1 MESFD
6 YLEEIRRSNHYDI
19 ALLTTFNFEIDF
31 FEHFI
36 LNALNNNGVRK
47 VSVFADGK
55 QFAEALKSV
64 TDSSLGRRYTVN
76 PITISGA
83 FHPKLLLL
91 LHPQGAKLFVSSCN
105 LTTSGFCMNNEI
117 VNVFPYDAEHP
128 ENLKL
133 ITHAIGFF
141 EKLAAMSEKAFSRE
155 CEKELFEEIRR
166 LPYYGKSNANNDLYL
181 LDNFENSI
189 LQQVSE
195 IIPPVESVD
204 IAVPYYDNNLSAIDE
219 IQKLYPAAKIR
230 LYLQNGKSQFPPSR
244 AKDERFTVFQFLKLS
259 LESEKGN
266 DRFYHG
272 KVFRFQTEQAS
283 YILYGSANCTGA
295 ALCRS
300 FSNGGNIEC
309 DILEIGERGEFD
321 PFFSGFVEDNSTF
334 SCEGMQ
340 VESLKSTNFSFRYG
354 VFEQSL
360 VLLTFGVKKRPAALR
375 IIIEGVDYPYSWADD
390 EVRVTILADQYTITA
405 DVFDAVFVTDDDK
418 ESVRCWV
425 LFKDVLSLFRAA
437 DAGEGV
443 LSFHIDS
450 SGDQY
455 IQERLALLQALA
467 LSPEDIERIREAQR
481 LVEQPEAELD
491 TEEGED
497 GCGIVD
503 YVPPPAEVLTLYK
516 TYSKVFN
523 IERSYSL
530 SFHEWILRADERT
543 GIGNNVPAKDTQD
556 TQNTEKYQIR
566 DEDLAFGR
574 FVKSCC
580 KKMLHEKFIELV
592 EPSDYLNRTQ
602 IFFEILDKFTVY
614 LEKVDDKEQQ
624 KVMFSTKYVADIK
637 SKMLLI
643 LLSKIP
649 DDSRNDDMITLVFVT
664 IVMNHLLPAEDGAVS
679 REVKE
684 CNRKLLSAIRSD
696 DAFRETGYMRYVMRV
711 VSMLEEKGVQV
722 SPYPEIQYIDGL
734 FGYKPMKAIK
744 NSLRSD
750 YGQDAVITMQDG
762 TIHVEAKVK
771 ALKDYMMMREGA
783 LRDINNYV
791 KNLGG
796 INKLIVDIVPVM
808 PSRGPDTAL
817 KINYTVATL
826 PANSVIRTIARRSGK
841 KESKSIRVI

>member
-309 DILEIGERGEFD
+309 DILEIGEHGEFD
-321 PFFSGFVEDNSTF
+321 SFFSGFVEDNSTF
-334 SCEGMQ
+334 TCEGMQ
-340 VESLKSTNFSFRYG
+340 VESIKSTNFSFHYG
-354 VFEQSL
+354 VFEQSS
-360 VLLTFGVKKRPAALR
+360 VLLTFGFKKRPDNLR
-375 IIIEGVDYPYSWADD
+375 IVIEGVDYPYSWTDD
-390 EVRVTILADQYTITA
+390 EVRVTIPADQYTITT
-405 DVFDAVFVTDDDK
+405 DIFDAIFVTDDYEEK
-418 ESVRCWV
+418 LRCWI
-425 LFKDVLSLFRAA
+425 LFKDVLTLFRVA

-491 TEEGED
+491 AEQAD
-497 GCGIVD
+497 DDSGIVD
-503 YVPPPAEVLTLYK
+503 YVPPPAEVLALYK
-516 TYSKVFN
+516 TYTKVLN

-530 SFHEWILRADERT
+530 AFHEWILQADERT
-543 GIGNNVPAKDTQD
+543 GISNKEGFAKDTQI
-556 TQNTEKYQIR
+556 TEKYRIR
-566 DEDLAFGR
+566 DEDLAFAR

-580 KKMLHEKFIELV
+580 KKMLNEKFAELV
-592 EPSDYLNRTQ
+592 EPSDYLNRIQ
-602 IFFEILDKFTVY
+602 LFFEIFDKYTVY
-614 LEKVDDKEQQ
+614 MKKEEDEEDP
-624 KVMFSTKYVADIK
+624 KAMFSTKYVVEIK
-637 SKMLLI
+637 SKMLLV
-643 LLSKIP
+643 LLGKIS
-649 DDSRNDDMITLVFVT
+649 DDSQNDDIITLVFLTMVL
-664 IVMNHLLPAEDGAVS
+664 NHLLPAEDDAVS
-679 REVKE
+679 RKVKE
-684 CNRKLLSAIRSD
+684 YNRKLLSALRSD
-696 DAFRETGYMRYVMRV
+696 DVFRETGYMRYIVRV
-711 VSMLEEKGVQV
+711 ASMLEEKGVQF

-771 ALKDYMMMREGA
+771 ALKDYMMMREGS

-817 KINYTVATL
+817 KINYTAATL